1 MVLTTRA
8 SRLALT
14 VAAIALAMLGAS
26 SPARAQDVGL
36 PEGTPAPAAKV
47 ETLDGRPAD
56 LAAYVGKA
64 PVVMEFWASWCGNCK
79 QLEPHLR
86 AMHAKYGK
94 QVQFIGIAV
103 SINQSPARAKAYVE
117 RHKLPGTWFY
127 DRTGAASGAY
137 EAPATSYVVVID
149 RAGKVIYTGVGG
161 TQQLEAAIRKAIG

>member
-1 MVLTTRA
+1 MVLKSLVA
-8 SRLALT
+8 LVALALSASGT
-14 VAAIALAMLGAS
+14 AL
-26 SPARAQDVGL
+26 AQDVGL
-36 PEGTPAPAAKV
+36 PEGTQAPAAKV

-56 LAAYVGKA
+56 LSSIVGKA

-79 QLEPHLR
+79 QLESHLR
-86 AMHAKYGK
+86 AMHAKYGR
-94 QVQFIGIAV
+94 QVRFVGIAV

-149 RAGKVIYTGVGG
+149 RSGKVVYTGVGG
-161 TQQLEAAIRKAIG
+161 TQQLESAIRKALAPRPNAS